1 VTLLAEKIKKPRH
14 LAKYLSQSITQR
26 HSWKRGKNLG
36 IRTCHVA
43 GKPIVTIY
51 INNSYS
57 RYYGAHVRDVAF
69 NLACNVDFR
78 REVTLTN
85 NFLLNWLFLFDLWFF
100 SRGHVADGYSL

>member
-14 LAKYLSQSITQR
+14 LANNLSQSTAQR
-26 HSWKRGKNLG
+26 HSWKGDKIWA

-69 NLACNVDFR
+69 NVTCNVDFLR
-78 REVTLTN
+78 ATTLTN